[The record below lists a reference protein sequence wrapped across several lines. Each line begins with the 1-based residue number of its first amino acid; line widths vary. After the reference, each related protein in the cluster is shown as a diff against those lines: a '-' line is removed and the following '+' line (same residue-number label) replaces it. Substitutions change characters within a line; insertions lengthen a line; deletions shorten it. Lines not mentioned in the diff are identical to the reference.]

1 MKTVLYHVLRA
12 SDYYEVVIGKNLFR
26 SCLNE
31 VLCFVGAEK
40 VSRIKCVLDLSFEHW
55 KVFRHNVI
63 TMPLLYRRKEPA
75 VSEADKYHNDS
86 IDPSNAKSDEF
97 YKLSRYEFLDKVR
110 KHYREKYR
118 KKFQPLELREIN
130 YVTGTNSSIIELI
143 HGEDPRSHIMLVQIP
158 PFSELGFGSREL
170 VDRNNLKI
178 QNESGKLVSIVD
190 KEVCENSSSFKRLHW
205 TDNPFGT
212 NGAKNSQYTFYIA
225 QEGAKI
231 YQEIDTR
238 KKKKGNSAKN
248 KANVTE
254 EESETD
260 AFEKIITYSE
270 EFRELINF
278 SKSVAAHEENVLI
291 LGDTGVGKELFAKG
305 IHDHSMRKNGPF
317 IAVNCAAIPENLFE
331 SEMFGYEKGAFTGAV
346 IEKKG
351 YFQLARTGT
360 LFLDEIGD
368 LHIQHQAKI
377 LRAIQEKSFMTL
389 GADGKKEVVDVRL
402 ICATNKDIL
411 KHKESEFRS
420 DLLFR
425 IGVLQIRIPSLKDR
439 HKREISDLMRHFML
453 KMRSK
458 YDSYHYVEFDSNA
471 HRYLCLYDWPGNVRQ
486 LESFI
491 YNILIYAGYELK
503 KKREHLASLYRANEI
518 GVRDIVAYKIS
529 ESEVKEFLGLFQTK
543 KQDELTESV
552 SKVNTSK
559 VMEEEVVEFSDSL
572 ELSLQPGLDALIQ
585 DIVKNTSQSK
595 QKLKSYKIL
604 IDKMVHER
612 LLKDH
617 KSEKKVGEILNVS
630 QQAISVRL
638 KRLGIIS

>member
-1 MKTVLYHVLRA
+1 METVLYHVLRA
-12 SDYYEVVIGKNLFR
+12 SDYYEVVIGESLFP

-31 VLCFVGAEK
+31 VLCFVGVHN
-40 VSRIKCVLDLSFEHW
+40 VSKIKCVLDLSFEHW
-55 KVFRHNVI
+55 EAFRQHV
-63 TMPLLYRRKEPA
+63 TTKPLLFRRIEPA
-75 VSEADKYHNDS
+75 VSESDKNHNHILDLLRDS
-86 IDPSNAKSDEF
+86 SKEF
-97 YKLSRYEFLDKVR
+97 YKLSRYEFMDRVR
-110 KHYREKYR
+110 KYYREKYGE
-118 KKFQPLELREIN
+118 KFQPLELREIN
-130 YVTGTNSSIIELI
+130 YVTGTNSSIFDLI
-143 HGEDPRSHIMLVQIP
+143 HGEDPRSHIMLVHIP
-158 PFSELGFGSREL
+158 PFNELGFGFTEL

-178 QNESGKLVSIVD
+178 QIESGELVSIVD
-190 KEVCENSSSFKRLHW
+190 KEVCENSSSSKRLHW

-225 QEGAKI
+225 QEGANI
-231 YQEIDTR
+231 CQESDTR
-238 KKKKGNSAKN
+238 KKKKDKS
-248 KANVTE
+248 
-254 EESETD
+254 ESD
-260 AFEKIITYSE
+260 AFEKIKTYSQ

-305 IHDHSMRKNGPF
+305 IHENSMRKNGPF
-317 IAVNCAAIPENLFE
+317 IAVNCAAIPEYLFE

-351 YFQLARTGT
+351 YFQLAHTGT

-377 LRAIQEKSFMTL
+377 LRAIQEKNFMTL

-458 YDSYHYVEFDSNA
+458 YDSYHNVEFDSNA

-491 YNILIYAGYELK
+491 YNILIYAGYKLK

-529 ESEVKEFLGLFQTK
+529 ESEVKEFLGLFQTE
-543 KQDELTESV
+543 KQGELNVSV

-595 QKLKSYKIL
+595 QKLKSCKIL

-630 QQAISVRL
+630 QQAVSARL
-638 KRLGIIS
+638 KRLGIKS